1 LDESANAE
9 LAMKDTKADMGRQV
23 LKQIAC
29 GILLAT
35 ALGLAGAAEHV
46 AIKRPVDVP
55 PSADLIYSIK
65 ARQKG
70 ITLSGEA
77 NIAWRVADAKYSL
90 RVETR
95 AMIVGTIL
103 ENRSE
108 GLIDSYGVAP
118 TQFYEKRIRRDP
130 VTTTFDRGGK
140 GITFTE
146 SKVVYPLLGG
156 EQDRSSVTWQLVSV
170 ARAAP
175 EKFTPGSDWTFFVA
189 GQRDAEPW
197 TFKVVGQENVRTG
210 LGPMEALHLVKL
222 PPPDSKGQ
230 KLDIWL
236 APSLGWYPVRLR
248 FTDSGDEFIDQTLEK
263 LLKK

>member
-1 LDESANAE
+1 
-9 LAMKDTKADMGRQV
+9 MKDTKADMGRQV

-29 GILLAT
+29 GILLAA

-118 TQFYEKRIRRDP
+118 AQFYEKRIRRDP